1 MRRVFWIAL
10 GATAGVLVVRK
21 LTKTAESYTPEGV
34 AKGLAGL
41 GEGLREM
48 AQVVREAMDERDAE
62 LRLALGCRRGC
73 DRTRAR
79 SGADRPPDGRP
90 RVGDRE
96 RRRPGEQPRAP
107 RRRRPSSVGATR
119 PHPPTTVHT
128 QGPPPSRSERFAP
141 RPRARTG

>member
-21 LTKTAESYTPEGV
+21 LTKTAESYTPEGM

-62 LRLALGCRRGC
+62 LRLALGVDEGAIDPARAQALIDHPMDDHAWTSSDAGRASNPAHRAAGG
-73 DRTRAR
+73 RAR
-79 SGADRPPDGRP
+79 
-90 RVGDRE
+90 
-96 RRRPGEQPRAP
+96 
-107 RRRRPSSVGATR
+107 
-119 PHPPTTVHT
+119 
-128 QGPPPSRSERFAP
+128 
-141 RPRARTG
+141 

>member
-62 LRLALGCRRGC
+62 LRLALGVDEGAIDPARAQALIDHPTGEHAWATSGDA
-73 DRTRAR
+73 DRASNPAHRAAGGRAR
-79 SGADRPPDGRP
+79 
-90 RVGDRE
+90 
-96 RRRPGEQPRAP
+96 
-107 RRRRPSSVGATR
+107 
-119 PHPPTTVHT
+119 
-128 QGPPPSRSERFAP
+128 
-141 RPRARTG
+141 

>member
-21 LTKTAESYTPEGV
+21 LTKTAESYTPEGM

-62 LRLALGCRRGC
+62 LRLALGVDEGAI
-73 DRTRAR
+73 DPTRAKALIDHPMDDHAWPSSR
-79 SGADRPPDGRP
+79 DADRPTNPAHRATSGRA
-90 RVGDRE
+90 G
-96 RRRPGEQPRAP
+96 
-107 RRRRPSSVGATR
+107 
-119 PHPPTTVHT
+119 
-128 QGPPPSRSERFAP
+128 
-141 RPRARTG
+141 